1 MASMTQWQFWK
12 DDLESARAWEREFFL
27 PMKYVGM
34 VKKDR
39 RTFSLNSA
47 PHTATP
53 STSQHLTN
61 KAVFNTEAIK
71 YLYTAPLACLGLRCQ
86 LVA

>member
-1 MASMTQWQFWK
+1 MLKSVRVCCVAIVGSVTIWK
-12 DDLESARAWEREFFL
+12 DGIESARAWKREFFL
-27 PMKYVGM
+27 SMKHVGM

-53 STSQHLTN
+53 NAGQRLTN
-61 KAVFNTEAIK
+61 KAIFNTEAIK
-71 YLYTAPLACLGLRCQ
+71 YL
-86 LVA
+86 

>member
-1 MASMTQWQFWK
+1 MLKSVRVCCVAIAGSVTIWK
-12 DDLESARAWEREFFL
+12 DGIESARAWKREFFL
-27 PMKYVGM
+27 PMKHVGM

-53 STSQHLTN
+53 NTGQRLTN
-61 KAVFNTEAIK
+61 KAIFNTEAIK
-71 YLYTAPLACLGLRCQ
+71 YL
-86 LVA
+86 